1 MRLRRL
7 IISLAVLVIVLCI
20 AYIITSVRTN
30 HARARIKDSGI
41 ETIKALSKLV
51 SLPLLDS
58 NAQTINAMLVYAA
71 RETPI
76 VHAAVLD
83 HQEEIVAFE
92 GAEKVISAPNPDE
105 HPGDETSF
113 WEGELPDHKKIFG
126 FSSDITYSG
135 TKIGRIQ
142 IVMPAQELVRIKNQF
157 LIVAV
162 LACVILLLVIISF
175 RYYPGIWASPTR
187 LTNLY
192 RRDTVSDSALESS
205 VVTCPLCGAR
215 NSFSRKLFKRS
226 NFGRLLIIKA
236 SSNTP
241 GLGGDAD
248 LKGMRLS
255 DLAKRDDL
263 SWLKRQLVLRC
274 AEIVKKLAG

>member
-1 MRLRRL
+1 MRLRHV
-7 IISLAVLVIVLCI
+7 IISLVVWAVVLCI

-30 HARARIKDSGI
+30 HAKARIKDSGI
-41 ETIKALSKLV
+41 ETIHALSKLV

-76 VHAAVLD
+76 AHAAVLD
-83 HQEEIVAFE
+83 HQEEIVTFA
-92 GAEKVISAPNPDE
+92 GAEKVIPAPNPDE
-105 HPGDETSF
+105 HPGKDTAF

-126 FSSDITYSG
+126 FASDVTYSG
-135 TKIGRIQ
+135 TTIGRIQ
-142 IVMPAQELVRIKNQF
+142 IALPAQELVTIKNQF

-175 RYYPGIWASPTR
+175 RYYPGIWATPTR
-187 LTNLY
+187 LTNVY
-192 RRDTVSDSALESS
+192 RRDTVSDPALESS

-215 NSFSRKLFKRS
+215 NSFSTKLFKRS
-226 NFGRLLIIKA
+226 NFGRLLIIRA
-236 SSNTP
+236 SSNTSGP
-241 GLGGDAD
+241 GGDAD

-255 DLAKRDDL
+255 DLAKRDEL
-263 SWLKRQLVLRC
+263 SWLKRQIVLRC
-274 AEIVKKLAG
+274 AEIIKKLAG